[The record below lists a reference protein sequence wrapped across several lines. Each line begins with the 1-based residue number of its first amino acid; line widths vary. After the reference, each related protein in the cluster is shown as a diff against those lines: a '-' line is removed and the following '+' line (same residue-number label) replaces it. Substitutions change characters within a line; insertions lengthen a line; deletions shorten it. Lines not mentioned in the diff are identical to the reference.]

1 METQAQK
8 SRRLALHRARYE
20 KDNKKNRERWK
31 TDAVWREKRQ
41 REARERGRR
50 LTTNQKGVINE
61 RACARRWLARQHLL
75 RSAWPDK
82 ELETSTVIL
91 LQELMHPMYVVVA
104 PGRRPEYERWPPE
117 DDAQKWLNE
126 HSGTME
132 TVVTKHVTTPPTCGT
147 VTTIYANRPLFQH
160 TTGRGHSPTVLLRA
174 FAAKFIINFRSLV
187 KIVMEPVENGASIQP
202 TQAQIDD
209 ESRRIRRLRILVQL
223 TLESIAA
230 GDLTPEEAS
239 GMIAATR
246 RVALEMFPGKER
258 AFDLLYRP
266 KFQRVM
272 HAIYRL
278 Q

>member
-1 METQAQK
+1 MNVRSFKFPGQYLSALYHSTIARWWGQA
-8 SRRLALHRARYE
+8 H
-20 KDNKKNRERWK
+20 NKPW
-31 TDAVWREKRQ
+31 
-41 REARERGRR
+41 
-50 LTTNQKGVINE
+50 
-61 RACARRWLARQHLL
+61 
-75 RSAWPDK
+75 
-82 ELETSTVIL
+82 
-91 LQELMHPMYVVVA
+91 
-104 PGRRPEYERWPPE
+104 
-117 DDAQKWLNE
+117 E
-126 HSGTME
+126 HSSESAME
-132 TVVTKHVTTPPTCGT
+132 R
-147 VTTIYANRPLFQH
+147 I
-160 TTGRGHSPTVLLRA
+160 
-174 FAAKFIINFRSLV
+174 
-187 KIVMEPVENGASIQP
+187 ENGPAIRP

-239 GMIAATR
+239 GMVAATR